1 MTKETRVLVADDDPN
16 MQLAIKAALQRGG
29 FDTTI
34 VSDGRAALERI
45 ENDHFD
51 IIISDQRMPEM
62 TGQELLANLRNRG
75 DAPPLVL
82 ITAHGTITQA
92 VEAMQ
97 QGAADFLMKPFSSE
111 ELIRIVER
119 VLSPEAQSFREKP
132 ARARKGRPIVT
143 NDPLMIR
150 VLEVCEAVA
159 RSDATVLVAGESGTG
174 KELIARLIHSASPRA
189 AMPFVAVNCAALP
202 ATLLESEL
210 FGHEKGAFTGA
221 QTKKIGKFELAQGG
235 TILLDE
241 ISEMDILLQAKLLRV
256 LQEREVD
263 RVGGREPVSID
274 VRVVATTNRNLEEA
288 VRRGQFRAD
297 LYYRLNVIPVTLP
310 SLRERRGDIRLLAK
324 HFMKQYLGE
333 HAPELTDD
341 VVAML
346 DTYSWPGNVRE
357 LQNAIERAGILARGN
372 APQRS
377 DFLLTS
383 PNAARVAEQL
393 VERSPESPMSSV
405 DANVQPQGQNAI
417 QSGTFSIEVTRGENS
432 VNPELQIRAGTTVE
446 AMERSLIL
454 ETLKSTRW
462 NRTEAAKMLGI
473 SIRTLR
479 NKLHDYR
486 GAGFIEHGFEE
497 AGE

>member
-1 MTKETRVLVADDDPN
+1 LEKIE
-16 MQLAIKAALQRGG
+16 
-29 FDTTI
+29 
-34 VSDGRAALERI
+34 SDS
-45 ENDHFD
+45 FD
-51 IIISDQRMPEM
+51 IVISDQRMPEM
-62 TGQELLANLRNRG
+62 TGQELLAALRGRE

-132 ARARKGRPIVT
+132 NRSRKGRPIVS

-159 RSDATVLVAGESGTG
+159 RSDATVLVQGESGTG

-263 RVGGREPVSID
+263 RVGGRDPVSID

-333 HAPELTDD
+333 HAPDLTDD

-346 DTYSWPGNVRE
+346 DSYSWPGNVRE

-383 PNAARVAEQL
+383 PNAARVSDQLMERAPETQSSLAESGPH
-393 VERSPESPMSSV
+393 SPIP
-405 DANVQPQGQNAI
+405 GAI
-417 QSGTFSIEVTRGENS
+417 QSGTFSIEVSRGDTAL
-432 VNPELQIRAGTTVE
+432 NPDLQIRAGTTVE

-486 GAGFIEHGFEE
+486 GAGFIEQGLEE

>member
-1 MTKETRVLVADDDPN
+1 M
-16 MQLAIKAALQRGG
+16 
-29 FDTTI
+29 
-34 VSDGRAALERI
+34 
-45 ENDHFD
+45 
-51 IIISDQRMPEM
+51 
-62 TGQELLANLRNRG
+62 
-75 DAPPLVL
+75 
-82 ITAHGTITQA
+82 
-92 VEAMQ
+92 
-97 QGAADFLMKPFSSE
+97 
-111 ELIRIVER
+111 
-119 VLSPEAQSFREKP
+119 
-132 ARARKGRPIVT
+132 
-143 NDPLMIR
+143 
-150 VLEVCEAVA
+150 
-159 RSDATVLVAGESGTG
+159 
-174 KELIARLIHSASPRA
+174 ARLIHSASPRA

-263 RVGGREPVSID
+263 RVGGRDPVSID

-383 PNAARVAEQL
+383 PSAARVADQL
-393 VERSPESPMSSV
+393 GERAPDFPS
-405 DANVQPQGQNAI
+405 A
-417 QSGTFSIEVTRGENS
+417 SG
-432 VNPELQIRAGTTVE
+432 
-446 AMERSLIL
+446 
-454 ETLKSTRW
+454 
-462 NRTEAAKMLGI
+462 
-473 SIRTLR
+473 
-479 NKLHDYR
+479 
-486 GAGFIEHGFEE
+486 
-497 AGE
+497 